1 MLGFGFLLLD
11 FRIAHGTNAEY
22 SAGRSTKGSGRAVAL
37 TLDDGCIEGM
47 HVTPADHSALA

>member
-22 SAGRSTKGSGRAVAL
+22 SAGRNRKGSGRAVAL
-37 TLDDGCIEGM
+37 TLDDGRIEGM

>member
-22 SAGRSTKGSGRAVAL
+22 SAGRNTKGSRRAVAL
-37 TLDDGCIEGM
+37 TLDDGHIEGM
-47 HVTPADHSALA
+47 HVTPVDHSVSA